1 METAGT
7 TGVVEIQDKEKSYK
21 KKRIQFELGVDIDFA
36 PGKVCI
42 LPHHSSIAGQS
53 QAHNSLSPPPF
64 QYGRTKVVT
73 FTPRLVLVN
82 HLDEPIYYKQKGF
95 ADMQYIL
102 PANSRLPFHWLDLT
116 KENREIAVCRG
127 EDWHWYAT
135 LLLEFAHTCGSFQ
148 RLSPLMK
155 RSQDWAVLGGHDRH
169 AGHQV
174 PHAGRRG
181 VAHEGGGQVGE
192 GHLLRHLLRRGK
204 ASPVQDHQLD
214 QLPAHHLPEGSLEAP
229 ANDVCVDS
237 MYFCSQFHVHV
248 DRRLA
253 FHKSWPR

>member
-1 METAGT
+1 M
-7 TGVVEIQDKEKSYK
+7 EIQDKEKSYK

-36 PGKVCI
+36 PGKVCTPTS
-42 LPHHSSIAGQS
+42 LQRCMDNLTP
-53 QAHNSLSPPPF
+53 LSPS

-135 LLLEFAHTCGSFQ
+135 LLL
-148 RLSPLMK
+148 
-155 RSQDWAVLGGHDRH
+155 
-169 AGHQV
+169 
-174 PHAGRRG
+174 
-181 VAHEGGGQVGE
+181 
-192 GHLLRHLLRRGK
+192 LLLDLALL
-204 ASPVQDHQLD
+204 ASHFRD
-214 QLPAHHLPEGSLEAP
+214 
-229 ANDVCVDS
+229 
-237 MYFCSQFHVHV
+237 
-248 DRRLA
+248 
-253 FHKSWPR
+253 